1 MKSRGFLCIRYRST
15 NISAG
20 VCTTIVYPHKV
31 LLVKLFSKKKLVIL
45 MIEMF
50 PAVRMRRL
58 RTLKLIK
65 ETRLS
70 TDDLI
75 LPLFIDENIA
85 EKMPIESMPGQ
96 YRFSIER
103 AVKEVSEARS
113 LGIKSVLLFGIPTKK
128 DETGSEAFNKEGVIQ
143 RAVRAIK
150 KVAEDIVVITDLCL
164 CEYTTH
170 GHCGLIENGIVLND
184 PTLEVL
190 GKVAVSQ
197 AEAGADIVAP
207 SGMMDGMVK
216 AIRNSLD
223 KHGFAD
229 TAIMS
234 YAAKYNSALY
244 GPFRD
249 AADSGF
255 KFGDRSG
262 YQMDFHNA
270 REALREV
277 ELDIAEGADIVMV
290 KPAILYLDIIAKVRT
305 KFDVP
310 LAAYNV
316 SGEYSMIKAA
326 SEKGYLNGKEVMIEG
341 LTAIKRAGA
350 DLIITYFAKEVAEI
364 MSR

>member
-1 MKSRGFLCIRYRST
+1 MY
-15 NISAG
+15 
-20 VCTTIVYPHKV
+20 
-31 LLVKLFSKKKLVIL
+31 
-45 MIEMF
+45 

-58 RTLKLIK
+58 RTLKLIQ

-70 TDDLI
+70 ADDLI

-85 EKMPIESMPGQ
+85 DKAPIESMPGQ

-103 AVKEVSEARS
+103 ALKEVSEAHS
-113 LGIKSVLLFGIPTKK
+113 LGIKSVLLFGIPTRK

-143 RAVRAIK
+143 RAVRALK
-150 KVAEDIVVITDLCL
+150 KEFKDLVVITDLCL

-170 GHCGLIENGIVLND
+170 GHCGLIEDGTVLND
-184 PTLEVL
+184 PTLTILE
-190 GKVAVSQ
+190 KVAVSQ

-216 AIRNSLD
+216 AIRHSLD
-223 KHGFAD
+223 QHGFAD

-277 ELDIAEGADIVMV
+277 ELDISEGADIVMV
-290 KPAILYLDIIAKVRT
+290 KPAIFYLDIIAKVRAR
-305 KFDVP
+305 FDVP

-316 SGEYSMIKAA
+316 SGEYAMLKAA
-326 SEKGYLNGKEVMIEG
+326 AESGYLNGEETLIEC

-350 DLIITYFAKEVAEI
+350 DLIITYSAKEAAAI
-364 MSR
+364 LIR

>member
-1 MKSRGFLCIRYRST
+1 MY
-15 NISAG
+15 
-20 VCTTIVYPHKV
+20 
-31 LLVKLFSKKKLVIL
+31 
-45 MIEMF
+45 

-58 RTLKLIK
+58 RTLKLIQ

-70 TDDLI
+70 IDDLS

-85 EKMPIESMPGQ
+85 DKAPIESMPGQ

-103 AVKEVSEARS
+103 ALKEVSEAHS
-113 LGIKSVLLFGIPTKK
+113 LGIKSVLLFGIPARK

-143 RAVRAIK
+143 RAVRALK
-150 KVAEDIVVITDLCL
+150 KDFKDLVVITDLCL

-170 GHCGLIENGIVLND
+170 GHCGLIEDGTVLND
-184 PTLEVL
+184 PTLTIL

-216 AIRNSLD
+216 AIRHSLD
-223 KHGFAD
+223 QNGFAD

-277 ELDIAEGADIVMV
+277 ELDISEGADIVMV
-290 KPAILYLDIIAKVRT
+290 KPAIFYLDIIAKVRAR
-305 KFDVP
+305 FDVP

-316 SGEYSMIKAA
+316 SGEYAMLKAA
-326 SEKGYLNGKEVMIEG
+326 AESGYLNGEETLIEC

-350 DLIITYFAKEVAEI
+350 DLIITYSAKEAAAI
-364 MSR
+364 LIR